1 MSRTSPR
8 HPEPPR
14 RVSKTRLVEC
24 SGRVLD
30 ASRKLLRSC
39 WSRLRRDLDA
49 SSRRVLSSCSGRVF
63 KTRPEASVAAAGRV
77 FKTRLSSCSG
87 RVQRTHPGA
96 SGPAR
101 KLPGRTLGFFKTL
114 VSKKKFFFSYA
125 TLSCYFPILKL
136 FLNF

>member
-14 RVSKTRLVEC
+14 RVFKTRLVEC

-30 ASRKLLRSC
+30 ASRKLLRRC

-114 VSKKKFFFSYA
+114 VSKKKFFFFFFLCNS
-125 TLSCYFPILKL
+125 KL
-136 FLNF
+136 LFSNF